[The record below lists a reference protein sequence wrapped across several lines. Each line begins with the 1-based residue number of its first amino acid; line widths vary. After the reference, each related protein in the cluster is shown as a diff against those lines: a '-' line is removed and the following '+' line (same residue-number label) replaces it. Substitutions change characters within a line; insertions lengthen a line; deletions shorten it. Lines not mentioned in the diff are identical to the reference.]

1 MVKVKLETKLGKN
14 IRKYRKRLKL
24 SQENLA
30 FEAHIER
37 SYVSAIEKGKRNP
50 SIQVVAKIA
59 RALKVSVGDL
69 VN

>member
-59 RALKVSVGDL
+59 RALKVSVGEL